1 MSSTHPPSILGP
13 ASPQHSLVRGVQ
25 LGAGAEHVGVGLLLP
40 AAGGGEDRHTA
51 AHSVAPLPQ
60 YH

>member
-1 MSSTHPPSILGP
+1 MSSTHPPLHLGSSL
-13 ASPQHSLVRGVQ
+13 ASALVRGVQ
-25 LGAGAEHVGVGLLLP
+25 LRAGAEHVGVGLLLL